1 MYGQHHEWAT
11 LGFIRALAS
20 STTICR
26 CLIDKRWLYTLL
38 TMISGPAAAV
48 ASIDDED
55 NDGAVVA
62 SGVPCCSLPERVTIC
77 WLVTFDKGGSCAHQ
91 LACLCVYS
99 VCFLSISV
107 NFSALA
113 LLIGRQEGRWFVGGD
128 DLTGVLQLTALQLQF
143 VTTTPSPLAPIKSRM
158 ETFWYWLTQV
168 HLEKWPLK
176 QRQICKQDNPKSCG
190 RT

>member
-1 MYGQHHEWAT
+1 MSRVMYGQHHEWAT

-77 WLVTFDKGGSCAHQ
+77 
-91 LACLCVYS
+91 
-99 VCFLSISV
+99 
-107 NFSALA
+107 
-113 LLIGRQEGRWFVGGD
+113 
-128 DLTGVLQLTALQLQF
+128 
-143 VTTTPSPLAPIKSRM
+143 
-158 ETFWYWLTQV
+158 
-168 HLEKWPLK
+168 
-176 QRQICKQDNPKSCG
+176 
-190 RT
+190 